1 MRKRRKIVV
10 VPYDLRWPEMY
21 RAEAA
26 QLTAIFGPELISIHH
41 IGSTSIPGLSA
52 KPIIDLMPLVRDIEM
67 VARFDS
73 AMIQLGYQP
82 MGENG
87 IPGRRYFVKGG
98 DLNRTHHVHTY
109 ESGNPEVARHL
120 DFRDYL
126 IAHPEEA
133 QEYASIKQQLARQ
146 FPHDIDSY
154 MAGKDAFIK
163 ETIQKARQWRAR
175 QRENARPM
183 GGDRS

>member
-1 MRKRRKIVV
+1 MGERRKIVV
-10 VPYDLRWPEMY
+10 VPYDPHWPAMY

-26 QLTAIFGPELISIHH
+26 QLTTIFGPELISIHH

-52 KPIIDLMPLVRDIEM
+52 KPIIDMMPLVRNIEM

-98 DLNRTHHVHTY
+98 DLHRTHHVHIY
-109 ESGNPEVARHL
+109 EAGNPEVARHL

-146 FPHDIDSY
+146 FSHDIDSY

-163 ETIQKARQWRAR
+163 ETIQKAHQWRAR
-175 QRENARPM
+175 QTESTC
-183 GGDRS
+183 G